1 MGLFILHCLSL
12 GLEKKLFSSSNNEL
26 FGKTIISSC
35 GWNWH
40 FNVGIQADLCDF
52 VGFVSIHVR
61 EEKIGRMIHYL
72 INIKFICNPFDN

>member
-35 GWNWH
+35 GWH

-61 EEKIGRMIHYL
+61 KEKIGPLLDQHKVYL
-72 INIKFICNPFDN
+72 QSF